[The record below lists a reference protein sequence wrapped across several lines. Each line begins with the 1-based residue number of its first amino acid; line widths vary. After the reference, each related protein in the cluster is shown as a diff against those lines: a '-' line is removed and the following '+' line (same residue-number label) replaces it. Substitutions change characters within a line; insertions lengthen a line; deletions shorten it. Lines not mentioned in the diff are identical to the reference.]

1 MGGLAYSLVMFVV
14 VSVLA
19 GVLVAGLFIPLA
31 GMAGV
36 TSKAAAAELESLPA
50 VLATPAPATRSKVLM
65 GNGKTLA
72 YFYDENRIPVK
83 LKNIAPIMRTAQ
95 IAIEDHR
102 YYEHGALDFKGTMR
116 ALVRNSA
123 AGGTTQGGSSIT
135 QQYVKMVQIEAC
147 QAKGD
152 TQCVR
157 DAQAPTLQRK
167 IRELRYAIAMEKK
180 FSKDEI
186 LERYLNIAYYGQG
199 AYGVE
204 AAARHYYS
212 TKASKL
218 TLPQAAM
225 LAGLVQNPDTN
236 NPVRNPSAALDRR
249 DVVQPDGRTQID
261 HPRPGQRGETGRL
274 RRESGQEDPE
284 RLRRHALSVP
294 LRLRATDAA
303 QHAQLGEDRGRPREH
318 DQPRRADHPDCDRPQ
333 NAGPG
338 AAEGQLGGRPERPDH
353 LDHEHD
359 PAWHR
364 TDHRHGAEQAG
375 DG

>member
-1 MGGLAYSLVMFVV
+1 MVSGSLSLVGVPFTPKRMGSLAYSLVMFLV

-19 GVLVAGLFIPLA
+19 GVLVAGLFIPFA

-36 TSKAAAAELESLPA
+36 TSNAAASELESLPA
-50 VLATPAPATRSKVLM
+50 ELATPAPSTRSKVLM

-83 LKNIAPIMRTAQ
+83 LKDITPIMRQAQ
-95 IAIEDHR
+95 LAIEDHR

-123 AGGTTQGGSSIT
+123 AGGTTQGGSSVT

-152 TQCVR
+152 SECVR
-157 DAQAPTLQRK
+157 EAQAPTVERK

-180 FSKDEI
+180 FTKDQI
-186 LERYLNIAYYGQG
+186 LERYLNIAYYGEG

-204 AAARHYYS
+204 AAARHYFS
-212 TKASKL
+212 SKASKL
-218 TLPQAAM
+218 TLAQAAM

-249 DVVQPDGRTQID
+249 DVVLNRMAELKLISVEQARQAKKVGFDQKQ
-261 HPRPGQRGETGRL
+261 GQD
-274 RRESGQEDPE
+274 DPQ
-284 RLRRHALSVP
+284 RLRRHPIPVP
-294 LRLRATDAA
+294 LRLRAAYAA
-303 QHAQLGEDRGRPREH
+303 QDARAWVRPSTS
-318 DQPRRADHPDCDRPQ
+318 A
-333 NAGPG
+333 
-338 AAEGQLGGRPERPDH
+338 
-353 LDHEHD
+353 
-359 PAWHR
+359 R
-364 TDHRHGAEQAG
+364 T
-375 DG
+375 